1 MVLIIVLL
9 AMVAAFV
16 WGYFLISLVPQK
28 EEVAVRRRLE
38 RLRMRRALRS
48 EEAMSIQAES
58 IADRIGFWIYQGT
71 WPILSRLLPAGY
83 LDYLKTKV
91 TQAGRYDLTIGQ
103 LFAQKL
109 GSAVLFGLLV
119 GASAWLIF
127 EASPRG
133 ILVAGVVGLLLGFF
147 LMDLQILSMA
157 GRRKTLI
164 ERQLPDFLDQLI
176 VTIQAG
182 LAPNAA
188 IQFTTKRFRAGPL
201 REEFEI
207 ALQEIMLGAPR
218 IEALQRLAQ
227 RTQQEDIRRLV
238 MMLAFGERLGIPL
251 TQTLAAVA
259 EDLRNKRWEKGE
271 KLAHEAP
278 VKIVFPTLILVL
290 PTIILIIFAPMAIN
304 YFLKRGLYG
313 GGSP

>member
-1 MVLIIVLL
+1 MLLLIVLL

-16 WGYFLISLVPQK
+16 WGYFLITLIPQK

-38 RLRMRRALRS
+38 RLRLRRALRS

-58 IADRIGFWIYQGT
+58 IADRVGFWIYQGV
-71 WPILSRLLPAGY
+71 WPVLSGLLPAGY
-83 LDYLKTKV
+83 IDFLKAKL

-109 GSAVLFGLLV
+109 GSFVLFGGMV
-119 GASAWLIF
+119 GIIAWLVF
-127 EASPRG
+127 DASPKG
-133 ILVAGVVGLLLGFF
+133 IVVAALAAGLFGFF
-147 LMDLQILSMA
+147 LIDLQVLTEA
-157 GRRKTLI
+157 GRRRALI

-188 IQFTTKRFRAGPL
+188 IQFTTRRFRRGPL
-201 REEFEI
+201 REEFEL
-207 ALQEIMLGAPR
+207 ALQEIALGAPR

-227 RTQQEDIRRLV
+227 RTQQEDLRRLV
-238 MMLAFGERLGIPL
+238 MMLSFGERMGIPL
-251 TQTLAAVA
+251 SQTLAAVA
-259 EDLRNKRWEKGE
+259 DDLRNKRWEKGE

-304 YFLKRGLYG
+304 YFLKRGMYG
-313 GGSP
+313 GGGP

>member
-1 MVLIIVLL
+1 MVLLIVLL
-9 AMVAAFV
+9 AMIAAFV
-16 WGYFLISLVPQK
+16 WGYFLISMVPQK

-71 WPILSRLLPAGY
+71 WPLLSRLLPAGY
-83 LDYLKTKV
+83 MDFLRTKLA
-91 TQAGRYDLTIGQ
+91 QAGRYDLTIGQ

-109 GSAVLFGLLV
+109 GAAVLFALLV
-119 GASAWLIF
+119 GAAAWLIF
-127 EASPRG
+127 EATPRG
-133 ILVAGVVGLLLGFF
+133 ILVAGILGLALGFF
-147 LMDLQILSMA
+147 LMDLQIISMA
-157 GRRKTLI
+157 GRRRTLI

-251 TQTLAAVA
+251 TQTLSAVA

-304 YFLKRGLYG
+304 YFLKRGMYG
-313 GGSP
+313 GGGP

>member
-1 MVLIIVLL
+1 MVLLIVLL
-9 AMVAAFV
+9 AMMAAFV
-16 WGYFLISLVPQK
+16 WGYLLISMIPQK

-38 RLRMRRALRS
+38 RLRMRRALRT
-48 EEAMSIQAES
+48 EEAMSIQAEG
-58 IADRIGFWIYQGT
+58 IADKIGFWIYQGV
-71 WPILSRLLPAGY
+71 WPVLSRMLPAGY
-83 LDYLKTKV
+83 VEFLKVKL

-109 GSAVLFGLLV
+109 GAAVLFALLWGGAAWLVLNITGTGLLW
-119 GASAWLIF
+119 A
-127 EASPRG
+127 
-133 ILVAGVVGLLLGFF
+133 LVLGGLLGFF
-147 LMDLQILSMA
+147 FVDLQILNLA

-188 IQFTTKRFRAGPL
+188 IQFTTKRFRPGPL

-207 ALQEIMLGAPR
+207 ALQEILLGAPR

-227 RTQQEDIRRLV
+227 RTQQEDLRRLV
-238 MMLAFGERLGIPL
+238 MMLHFGERLGIPL
-251 TQTLAAVA
+251 TQTLSAVA

-278 VKIVFPTLILVL
+278 VKIVFPTLLLIL

-304 YFLKRGLYG
+304 YFLRRGMYG
-313 GGSP
+313 AGGP